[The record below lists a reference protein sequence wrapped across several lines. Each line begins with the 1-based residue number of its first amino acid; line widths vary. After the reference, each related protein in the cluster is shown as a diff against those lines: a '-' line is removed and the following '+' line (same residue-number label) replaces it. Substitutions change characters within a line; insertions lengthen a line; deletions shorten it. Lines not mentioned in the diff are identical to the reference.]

1 MSIMPQRP
9 AAARSR
15 TLRTVRLV
23 VIVAGLAAVVTGIV
37 LHRLQISYLGGLA
50 LSLAVMFGGAG

>member
-9 AAARSR
+9 AAMRSR

-23 VIVAGLAAVVTGIV
+23 VVVAGLAAVIAGIV
-37 LHRLQISYLGGLA
+37 IHRLQISYLGGLA
-50 LSLAVMFGGAG
+50 LSLAVLIGGAG